1 MLSGA
6 TADVDAM
13 ALTINDISIVSPF
26 DLEGSNGVIHSIDGV
41 LMPPKNLV
49 QTAIEAGYNVLAA
62 GLVAAGLDDDLQA
75 AGTVYSFCSNRCS
88 L

>member
-1 MLSGA
+1 
-6 TADVDAM
+6 M
-13 ALTINDISIVSPF
+13 ALTVNGISIVNPF

-62 GLVAAGLDDDLQA
+62 GLVAAGLDDDLQ
-75 AGTVYSFCSNRCS
+75 GQGPFTVFAPNICTNN
-88 L
+88 LFG